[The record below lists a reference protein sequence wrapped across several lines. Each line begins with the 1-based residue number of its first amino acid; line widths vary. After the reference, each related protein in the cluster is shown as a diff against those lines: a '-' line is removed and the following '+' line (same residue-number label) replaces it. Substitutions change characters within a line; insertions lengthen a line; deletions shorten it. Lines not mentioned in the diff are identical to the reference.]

1 MNVKYD
7 FLEMAKDVVNTIAP
21 LTKAEAANYLR
32 NVLSDVYRDGR
43 VYGQRKVI
51 DDLTHD
57 IKHVLIEYEDYD
69 GE

>member
-1 MNVKYD
+1 MSKGYD
-7 FLEMAKDVVNTIAP
+7 FLEIAKDVVDTIAP
-21 LTKAEAANYLR
+21 LTKAEAVNYLR

-57 IKHVLIEYEDYD
+57 IKHVLVEYEDYD
-69 GE
+69 GD